1 MRSSGSSW
9 PVPSCA
15 ADVPLDP
22 VPAEFTG
29 EPVPTEESKV
39 TLARV
44 MGVMDANNYGDVHGG
59 VIMRAV
65 DEAGAVAAV
74 RHSNGPAVTA
84 FMDQMAF
91 LEPVKLGDLLTTK
104 AQVNWTGRTS
114 MEVGVRV
121 TVQRMAVEG
130 EIHVASAHLVFVAID
145 KEGQPRPVPP
155 VLPQTEHDRLR
166 FQEAQIRR
174 TSRLERR
181 EAIRRLREQGLDH

>member
-1 MRSSGSSW
+1 M
-9 PVPSCA
+9 PI
-15 ADVPLDP
+15 DP
-22 VPAEFTG
+22 VPAVFDDS
-29 EPVPTEESKV
+29 PVPTERSKV
-39 TLARV
+39 SLARV

-91 LEPVKLGDLLTTK
+91 LEPVKLGDLLTTR

-121 TVQRMAVEG
+121 TVQRLGVEG
-130 EIHVASAHLVFVAID
+130 EVHVATAHLVFVAID
-145 KEGQPRPVPP
+145 ADGKPRPVPP
-155 VLPQTEHDRLR
+155 VQPESERDRMR
-166 FQEAQIRR
+166 FHEAEIRR

>member
-1 MRSSGSSW
+1 MS
-9 PVPSCA
+9 
-15 ADVPLDP
+15 
-22 VPAEFTG
+22 
-29 EPVPTEESKV
+29 
-39 TLARV
+39 
-44 MGVMDANNYGDVHGG
+44 
-59 VIMRAV
+59 RALR
-65 DEAGAVAAV
+65 AGAVAAV

-121 TVQRMAVEG
+121 TVQRMGVEG

-145 KEGQPRPVPP
+145 KGGQPRPVPP

-174 TSRLERR
+174 TSRGLPANCSRSFSKISTPSKPAAAMASSFSGR
-181 EAIRRLREQGLDH
+181 VPLRETVAIERCIDGSGLRRRRGGQSEGGETRS

>member
-1 MRSSGSSW
+1 M
-9 PVPSCA
+9 
-15 ADVPLDP
+15 PLDP

-44 MGVMDANNYGDVHGG
+44 MGVVDANNYGDVHGG

-91 LEPVKLGDLLTTK
+91 LEPVKLGDLLTTQ

-121 TVQRMAVEG
+121 TVQRMGVEG

-145 KEGQPRPVPP
+145 KDGLPRPVPP
-155 VLPQTEHDRLR
+155 VLPQTERDRLR

>member
-1 MRSSGSSW
+1 M
-9 PVPSCA
+9 
-15 ADVPLDP
+15 PLDP
-22 VPAEFTG
+22 VPSEFTG
-29 EPVPTEESKV
+29 DPVPTEESKV

-91 LEPVKLGDLLTTK
+91 LEPVKLGDLLTTQ

-121 TVQRMAVEG
+121 TVQRMSVEG

-145 KEGQPRPVPP
+145 KEGKPRPVPP
-155 VLPQTEHDRLR
+155 VLPQTERDRLR

-181 EAIRRLREQGLDH
+181 QAIRRLREQGLDH

>member
-1 MRSSGSSW
+1 M
-9 PVPSCA
+9 
-15 ADVPLDP
+15 PLDP
-22 VPAEFTG
+22 VITRSLT
-29 EPVPTEESKV
+29 EPVPMEESRV

-74 RHSNGPAVTA
+74 RFSGGPAVTA

-91 LEPVKLGDLLTTK
+91 LEPVKLGDLLTTQ

-121 TVQRMAVEG
+121 SVQRLSLAIEL
-130 EIHVASAHLVFVAID
+130 HVATAHLVFVAID
-145 KEGQPRPVPP
+145 KEGKPRPVPP

-166 FQEAQIRR
+166 FEEAQIRR

-181 EAIRRLREQGLDH
+181 EAIRRLREQGIDH

>member
-1 MRSSGSSW
+1 M
-9 PVPSCA
+9 
-15 ADVPLDP
+15 PLDP

-29 EPVPTEESKV
+29 DPVPTEASKV

-91 LEPVKLGDLLTTK
+91 LEPVKLGDLLTTQ

-121 TVQRMAVEG
+121 TVHRMGVEG
-130 EIHVASAHLVFVAID
+130 EIHVSSAHLVFVAID
-145 KEGQPRPVPP
+145 QDGQPRPVPP
-155 VLPQTEHDRLR
+155 VLPQTERDRLR

-181 EAIRRLREQGLDH
+181 EAIRRLREQGLEH

>member
-1 MRSSGSSW
+1 M
-9 PVPSCA
+9 A
-15 ADVPLDP
+15 LDP
-22 VPAEFTG
+22 IVDGGSPEG
-29 EPVPTEESKV
+29 VPTDRSKV

-74 RHSNGPAVTA
+74 RHSGGPAVTA

-91 LEPVKLGDLLTTK
+91 LEPVKLGDLLTTR

-121 TVQRMAVEG
+121 TAQRMGVES
-130 EIHVASAHLVFVAID
+130 EVHVASAHLVFVAID
-145 KEGQPRPVPP
+145 EEGRPRPVPS
-155 VLPQTEHDRLR
+155 VLPASDVDRLR
-166 FQEAQIRR
+166 FQEAEIRR

>member
-1 MRSSGSSW
+1 M
-9 PVPSCA
+9 
-15 ADVPLDP
+15 PLDP
-22 VPAEFTG
+22 VLPVDPDV
-29 EPVPTEESKV
+29 PVPTDRSKV
-39 TLARV
+39 TMARV

-74 RHSNGPAVTA
+74 RHSGGPAVTA

-91 LEPVKLGDLLTTK
+91 LEPVKLGDLLTTQ

-121 TVQRMAVEG
+121 TVQRMGYEG
-130 EIHVASAHLVFVAID
+130 EIHVSSAHLVFVAID
-145 KEGQPRPVPP
+145 EEGRPRPVPP
-155 VLPQTEHDRLR
+155 VAPETERDRMR

>member
-1 MRSSGSSW
+1 M
-9 PVPSCA
+9 PF
-15 ADVPLDP
+15 DP
-22 VPAEFTG
+22 VLPGDPST
-29 EPVPTEESKV
+29 PVPTEQSKV
-39 TLARV
+39 TMARV

-74 RHSNGPAVTA
+74 RHSGGPAVTA

-91 LEPVKLGDLLTTK
+91 LEPVKLGDLLTTQ
-104 AQVNWTGRTS
+104 AQVNWSGRTS

-121 TVQRMAVEG
+121 TVQRMGVEG
-130 EIHVASAHLVFVAID
+130 EIHVSSAHLVFVAID
-145 KEGQPRPVPP
+145 EDGKPRPVPP
-155 VLPQTEHDRLR
+155 VLPQTDRDRLR

-181 EAIRRLREQGLDH
+181 EAIRRLREQGLDE

>member
-1 MRSSGSSW
+1 M
-9 PVPSCA
+9 
-15 ADVPLDP
+15 PLDP
-22 VPAEFTG
+22 VLPG
-29 EPVPTEESKV
+29 DHHDPVPTEQSQV

-74 RHSNGPAVTA
+74 RHSGGPAVTA

-91 LEPVKLGDLLTTK
+91 LEPVKLGDLLTTQ
-104 AQVNWTGRTS
+104 AQVNWSGRTS

-121 TVQRMAVEG
+121 TAQRMGVEG
-130 EIHVASAHLVFVAID
+130 EIHVSSAHLVFVAID
-145 KEGQPRPVPP
+145 DEGRPRPVPP
-155 VLPQTEHDRLR
+155 VLPQTDRDRLR
-166 FQEAQIRR
+166 FQEAEIRR

-181 EAIRRLREQGLDH
+181 EAIRRLREQGLEH

>member
-1 MRSSGSSW
+1 M
-9 PVPSCA
+9 A
-15 ADVPLDP
+15 LDP
-22 VPAEFTG
+22 VPTEPNDQ
-29 EPVPTEESKV
+29 PVPTEESKV

-91 LEPVKLGDLLTTK
+91 LEPVKLGDLLTTQ

-121 TVQRMAVEG
+121 TVQRMGVEG
-130 EIHVASAHLVFVAID
+130 EIHVSSAHLVFVAID
-145 KEGQPRPVPP
+145 DQGRPRSVPP
-155 VLPQTEHDRLR
+155 VLPQTERDRMR
-166 FQEAQIRR
+166 FQEAEIRR
-174 TSRLERR
+174 ATRLERR

>member
-1 MRSSGSSW
+1 M
-9 PVPSCA
+9 
-15 ADVPLDP
+15 PLDP
-22 VPAEFTG
+22 VPERFSG
-29 EPVPTEESKV
+29 EPVPMEQSKV

-91 LEPVKLGDLLTTK
+91 LEPVKLGDLLTTR

-121 TVQRMAVEG
+121 TVQRTSVDD

-145 KEGQPRPVPP
+145 ADGRPRPVPP
-155 VLPQTEHDRLR
+155 VVPVTERDRLR

-174 TSRLERR
+174 ASRLERR

>member
-1 MRSSGSSW
+1 M
-9 PVPSCA
+9 
-15 ADVPLDP
+15 PLDP
-22 VPAEFTG
+22 VPTEFTG

-44 MGVMDANNYGDVHGG
+44 MGVMDANTYGDVHGG

-91 LEPVKLGDLLTTK
+91 LEPVKLGDLLTTR

-121 TVQRMAVEG
+121 TVHRMGIEG
-130 EIHVASAHLVFVAID
+130 EIHVSSAHLVFVAID
-145 KEGQPRPVPP
+145 AKGQPRPVPP
-155 VLPQTEHDRLR
+155 VLPETELDRLR

-174 TSRLERR
+174 TTRLERR

>member
-1 MRSSGSSW
+1 M
-9 PVPSCA
+9 
-15 ADVPLDP
+15 PLDP
-22 VPAEFTG
+22 VPTEFTG
-29 EPVPTEESKV
+29 EPVPTEASKV

-91 LEPVKLGDLLTTK
+91 LEPVKLGDLLTTQ

-121 TVQRMAVEG
+121 TVQRQGREE
-130 EIHVASAHLVFVAID
+130 EIHVSTAYLVFVAID
-145 KEGQPRPVPP
+145 AEGNPREI
-155 VLPQTEHDRLR
+155 PQVAPETEHDQLR
-166 FQEAQIRR
+166 FHAAEIRR
-174 TSRLERR
+174 ASRLERR
-181 EAIRRLREQGLDH
+181 RAIKELRERGIDP

>member
-1 MRSSGSSW
+1 M
-9 PVPSCA
+9 
-15 ADVPLDP
+15 PLDP
-22 VPAEFTG
+22 VPTEFTG
-29 EPVPTEESKV
+29 EPVPTEASKV

-44 MGVMDANNYGDVHGG
+44 MGVMDANTYGDVHGG

-91 LEPVKLGDLLTTK
+91 LEPVKLGDLLTTR

-121 TVQRMAVEG
+121 TVHRMGIEG
-130 EIHVASAHLVFVAID
+130 EIHVSSAHLVFVAID
-145 KEGQPRPVPP
+145 AQGQPRPVPP
-155 VLPQTEHDRLR
+155 VLPATELDRLR
-166 FQEAQIRR
+166 FEEAQIRR
-174 TSRLERR
+174 TTRLERR

>member
-1 MRSSGSSW
+1 M
-9 PVPSCA
+9 A
-15 ADVPLDP
+15 LDP
-22 VPAEFTG
+22 IVEDASADG
-29 EPVPTEESKV
+29 VPTERSKV

-74 RHSNGPAVTA
+74 RHSGGPAVTA

-91 LEPVKLGDLLTTK
+91 LEPVKLGDLLTTR

-121 TVQRMAVEG
+121 TAQRMGVEG
-130 EIHVASAHLVFVAID
+130 EVHVASAHLVFVAID
-145 KEGQPRPVPP
+145 ADGRPRPVPQ
-155 VLPQTEHDRLR
+155 VLPDSDADRLR

-181 EAIRRLREQGLDH
+181 EAIRRLREQGLDA

>member
-1 MRSSGSSW
+1 M
-9 PVPSCA
+9 A
-15 ADVPLDP
+15 MDP
-22 VPAEFTG
+22 VPIDFTG
-29 EPVPTEESKV
+29 EPVPTETSKV

-44 MGVMDANNYGDVHGG
+44 MGVMDANTYGDVHGG

-91 LEPVKLGDLLTTK
+91 LEPVKLGDLLTTR

-121 TVQRMAVEG
+121 TVHRMGTEG
-130 EIHVASAHLVFVAID
+130 EIHVSSAHLVFVAID
-145 KEGQPRPVPP
+145 AEGKPRPVPP
-155 VLPQTEHDRLR
+155 VLPETELDRLR
-166 FQEAQIRR
+166 FEEAQIRR
-174 TSRLERR
+174 TTRLERR

>member
-1 MRSSGSSW
+1 M
-9 PVPSCA
+9 A
-15 ADVPLDP
+15 MDP
-22 VPAEFTG
+22 VLARPLT
-29 EPVPTEESKV
+29 EPVPMEESRV

-65 DEAGAVAAV
+65 DEAAAVAAV
-74 RHSNGPAVTA
+74 RHSGGPAVTA

-91 LEPVKLGDLLTTK
+91 LEPVKLGDLLTTR

-121 TVQRMAVEG
+121 TVQRMGAEG
-130 EIHVASAHLVFVAID
+130 EIHVATAHLVFVAID
-145 KEGQPRPVPP
+145 SEGKPRPVPA
-155 VLPQTEHDRLR
+155 VQPQSEHDRLR

-174 TSRLERR
+174 ASRLERR

>member
-1 MRSSGSSW
+1 M
-9 PVPSCA
+9 
-15 ADVPLDP
+15 PLDP
-22 VPAEFTG
+22 VITRSITD
-29 EPVPTEESKV
+29 PVPMAESRV

-74 RHSNGPAVTA
+74 RFSGGPAVTA

-91 LEPVKLGDLLTTK
+91 LEPVKLGDLLTTQ

-121 TVQRMAVEG
+121 TVQRLSLDLEL
-130 EIHVASAHLVFVAID
+130 HVATAHLVFVAID
-145 KEGQPRPVPP
+145 KEGKPRPVPP
-155 VLPQTEHDRLR
+155 VLPESERDHLR
-166 FQEAQIRR
+166 FQEAEIRR

>member
-1 MRSSGSSW
+1 M
-9 PVPSCA
+9 
-15 ADVPLDP
+15 PLDP
-22 VPAEFTG
+22 VPTEYTG
-29 EPVPTEESKV
+29 EPVPTEQSKV

-65 DEAGAVAAV
+65 DEAAAVAAV

-91 LEPVKLGDLLTTK
+91 LEPVKLGDLLTTQ

-121 TVQRMAVEG
+121 TVQRMGAEG
-130 EIHVASAHLVFVAID
+130 EIHVSSAHLVFVAID
-145 KEGQPRPVPP
+145 AEGRPRQVPP
-155 VLPQTEHDRLR
+155 VLPQTERDRMRL
-166 FQEAQIRR
+166 QEAEIRR
-174 TSRLERR
+174 ATRLERR
-181 EAIRRLREQGLDH
+181 EAIRRLREQGLDD

>member
-1 MRSSGSSW
+1 M
-9 PVPSCA
+9 
-15 ADVPLDP
+15 PLDP
-22 VPAEFTG
+22 VLPTPTDA
-29 EPVPTEESKV
+29 PVPTEQSKV

-91 LEPVKLGDLLTTK
+91 LEPVKLGDLLTTR

-121 TVQRMAVEG
+121 TVQRTGVDG
-130 EIHVASAHLVFVAID
+130 EIHVSSAHLVFVAID
-145 KEGQPRPVPP
+145 ADGRPRPVPP
-155 VLPQTEHDRLR
+155 VLPETDIDRLR
-166 FQEAQIRR
+166 YREAEIRR
-174 TSRLERR
+174 TTRLERR
-181 EAIRRLREQGLDH
+181 RAIKELRERGLDH

>member
-1 MRSSGSSW
+1 MA
-9 PVPSCA
+9 V
-15 ADVPLDP
+15 DP
-22 VPAEFTG
+22 VPTEPND

-91 LEPVKLGDLLTTK
+91 LEPVKLGDLLTTH

-121 TVQRMAVEG
+121 TVQRMGVEG
-130 EIHVASAHLVFVAID
+130 EIHVSSAHLVFVAID
-145 KEGQPRPVPP
+145 AEGQPRPVPP
-155 VLPQTEHDRLR
+155 VLPETELDRLR
-166 FQEAQIRR
+166 FQEEEIRR
-174 TSRLERR
+174 KSRLERR

>member
-1 MRSSGSSW
+1 M
-9 PVPSCA
+9 PF
-15 ADVPLDP
+15 DP
-22 VPAEFTG
+22 VLPGDRDT
-29 EPVPTEESKV
+29 PVPTERSKV
-39 TLARV
+39 TMARV

-74 RHSNGPAVTA
+74 RHSGGPAVTA

-91 LEPVKLGDLLTTK
+91 LEPVKLGDLLTTQ
-104 AQVNWTGRTS
+104 AQVNWAGRTS

-121 TVQRMAVEG
+121 TVQRMGHEE
-130 EIHVASAHLVFVAID
+130 EIHVSSAHLVFVAID
-145 KEGQPRPVPP
+145 EDGRPRPVPP
-155 VLPQTEHDRLR
+155 VAPETERDRMR
-166 FQEAQIRR
+166 FQEAEIRR

>member
-1 MRSSGSSW
+1 M
-9 PVPSCA
+9 
-15 ADVPLDP
+15 PLDP
-22 VPAEFTG
+22 VPTEFTG

-44 MGVMDANNYGDVHGG
+44 MGVMDANTYGDVHGG

-91 LEPVKLGDLLTTK
+91 LEPVKLGDLLTTQ
-104 AQVNWTGRTS
+104 AQVNWTGQTS

-121 TVQRMAVEG
+121 TVHRMGVDD
-130 EIHVASAHLVFVAID
+130 EIHVSSAHLVFVAID
-145 KEGQPRPVPP
+145 ADGKPRPVPP
-155 VLPQTEHDRLR
+155 VRPQTERDRLR
-166 FQEAQIRR
+166 FQEAEIRR
-174 TSRLERR
+174 KSRLERR

>member
-1 MRSSGSSW
+1 M
-9 PVPSCA
+9 A
-15 ADVPLDP
+15 LDP
-22 VPAEFTG
+22 VPTG
-29 EPVPTEESKV
+29 PNDQPVPTEESKV

-91 LEPVKLGDLLTTK
+91 LEPVKLGDLLTTQ

-121 TVQRMAVEG
+121 TVQRMGVEG
-130 EIHVASAHLVFVAID
+130 EIHVSSAHLVFVAID
-145 KEGQPRPVPP
+145 DQGRPRSVPP
-155 VLPQTEHDRLR
+155 VLPQTERDRMR
-166 FQEAQIRR
+166 FQEAEIRR
-174 TSRLERR
+174 ATRLERR